1 MDNPKKGASTMKR
14 SKFIPYLFIAPLLLT
29 FIVFFLIPAVMG
41 IYVSFTS
48 WNLFESPRWVG
59 FDNYYE
65 ILFNRDS
72 TFFRQFQNGFWN
84 TFEFVIYSVPP
95 IIILPLFMALALN
108 SKIKGYKFFQSIFYA
123 PSLLSISAVVLA
135 WQTLFLR
142 RDGLINNFLGLDVN
156 WFGEQ
161 PFTWMAIVII
171 TVWWVIGPN
180 LVIYLSALSNVS
192 PDLLEAASIDGA
204 NSIQK
209 FLYVTLSQI
218 KNPLAY
224 TVVLSTI
231 AQFNI
236 FGQPLMFS
244 NGGPFDSTFVLIM
257 YIRQLAFG
265 MGQSQAGLASAMAV
279 MLGLCILIISA
290 IQYFLMTREKKV

>member
-1 MDNPKKGASTMKR
+1 MKR

>member
-1 MDNPKKGASTMKR
+1 MHNPKKGASTMKR

-59 FDNYYE
+59 FANYYE

-72 TFFRQFQNGFWN
+72 TFFKQFQNGFWN

-142 RDGLINNFLGLDVN
+142 RDGLINYFLGLNVN

-161 PFTWMAIVII
+161 PFTWAAIVII

-204 NSIQK
+204 NGIQK
-209 FLYVTLSQI
+209 FLYVTLSEI

-290 IQYFLMTREKKV
+290 IQYFLMTREKKA

>member
-1 MDNPKKGASTMKR
+1 MKR

-59 FDNYYE
+59 FANYYE

-72 TFFRQFQNGFWN
+72 TFFKQFQNGFWN

-142 RDGLINNFLGLDVN
+142 RDGLINYFLGLNVN

-161 PFTWMAIVII
+161 PFTWAAIVII

-204 NSIQK
+204 NGIQK
-209 FLYVTLSQI
+209 FLYVTLSEI

-290 IQYFLMTREKKV
+290 IQYFLMTREKKA